1 MDDNLLTKHHILASV
16 FYQETKFVRNV
27 VVVELARVPD
37 RLEPELGDVDG
48 VGEDLGLHGEGPV
61 LLVERVLLS
70 RQNVVLPSRQKVS

>member
-16 FYQETKFVRNV
+16 IYHETKFVGNV

-70 RQNVVLPSRQKVS
+70 GQNVVLPSRQKVS